1 MHFKGREARF
11 PMLVWPGIKDFE
23 VRSKRRGR
31 EREQNGTDSPEL
43 CQGKRK
49 KSKDSRFPHTHI
61 GCEKE
66 KEVNFYNFIIEKE
79 SDSSTF
85 TSSDGSEAADRERA
99 SSEMK
104 LEIGKAKMHIRQAER
119 KKSPVEPKKER
130 KCVWRR

>member
-11 PMLVWPGIKDFE
+11 PMLVWPGIKDFK

-61 GCEKE
+61 GCEK
-66 KEVNFYNFIIEKE
+66 KEVNFSN
-79 SDSSTF
+79 
-85 TSSDGSEAADRERA
+85 RER
-99 SSEMK
+99 E
-104 LEIGKAKMHIRQAER
+104 
-119 KKSPVEPKKER
+119 
-130 KCVWRR
+130 

>member
-31 EREQNGTDSPEL
+31 KRKQNGTDSREFS
-43 CQGKRK
+43 QGKRK

-66 KEVNFYNFIIEKE
+66 VKFYN
-79 SDSSTF
+79 
-85 TSSDGSEAADRERA
+85 RER
-99 SSEMK
+99 E
-104 LEIGKAKMHIRQAER
+104 
-119 KKSPVEPKKER
+119 
-130 KCVWRR
+130 